1 MDLPLLI
8 EIVLNIHMHTSYSD
22 GSGSHQDIA
31 AAALESG
38 LDAVIVT
45 DHNVLASGFEGYVKN
60 RDDKILVLIGEEIHD
75 QSLDP
80 QKNHLLAIGSSKEMA
95 VFAGDP
101 AALIKNIRASGGL
114 SFIAHPF
121 DPAAPAFNE
130 SDISWIDWSVNDYTG
145 IEIWND
151 LSELKTLVRTKL
163 HGIFYA
169 FFPALVTRNPH
180 PETLKKWDELLNQR
194 RIVAIGGS
202 DAHALH
208 LRMGPLSRVIYPYRF
223 HFRGINTHVV
233 LSSPLTGQV
242 KSDRSLIY
250 NALAAGHCFIG
261 YDLPC
266 NSRGFHFSGSGLEA
280 SALMGDEISAQGG
293 VTLQVKLPSFGEIQL
308 IKDGKILKIARRA
321 TALVFHAS
329 EVGVYRVEVYRMFL
343 GRKRG
348 WIFSNPI
355 YLR

>member
-1 MDLPLLI
+1 MDLPLLN
-8 EIVLNIHMHTSYSD
+8 EIVLNIHMHTRYSD
-22 GSGSHQDIA
+22 GSGSHRDIA
-31 AAALESG
+31 AAALGSS

-60 RDDKILVLIGEEIHD
+60 SNHKVLMLIGEEIHD
-75 QSLDP
+75 QSSNP
-80 QKNHLLAIGSSKEMA
+80 QKNHLLAIGSSQEMA

-101 AALIKNIRASGGL
+101 ASLIKNIRESGGL
-114 SFIAHPF
+114 SFIAHPS

-145 IEIWND
+145 LEIWNG
-151 LSELKTLVRTKL
+151 LSELKTLVHTKL

-169 FFPALVTRNPH
+169 FFPGLVTRNPRL
-180 PETLKKWDELLNQR
+180 ETLKKWDELLSQR
-194 RIVAIGGS
+194 RIVGIGGS

-208 LRMGPLSRVIYPYRF
+208 LKMGPLSRVIFPYGF

-233 LSSPLTGQV
+233 LSAPLTGQV

-250 NALAAGHCFIG
+250 EALASGHCFVG

-266 NSRGFHFSGSGLEA
+266 SSRGFHFGGSGLEA

-321 TALVFHAS
+321 TA
-329 EVGVYRVEVYRMFL
+329 
-343 GRKRG
+343 
-348 WIFSNPI
+348 
-355 YLR
+355 